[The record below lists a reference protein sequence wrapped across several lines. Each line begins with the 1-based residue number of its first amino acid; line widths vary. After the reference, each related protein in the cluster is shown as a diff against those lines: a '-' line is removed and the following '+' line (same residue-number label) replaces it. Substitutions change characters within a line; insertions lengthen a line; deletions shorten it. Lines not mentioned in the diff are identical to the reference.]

1 MKVLILQIMEKK
13 KDRMAVRIMEIV
25 KRPEI
30 KQKMEDVNEAMKGM
44 EIMDVNRTLNQA
56 VNQIPMF
63 QE

>member
-1 MKVLILQIMEKK
+1 
-13 KDRMAVRIMEIV
+13 MEIV

-30 KQKMEDVNEAMKGM
+30 KQNMEDVNEAMKGM